1 MNVRYIFRTL
11 ASALALAFV
20 VYSCRSNLAEA
31 EKLDLGKTPL
41 QTVDGMFFVRTENG
55 RLKMRVES
63 PRMEVFEHDTVAYD
77 FFPQGLRV
85 FGYSEDGKLE
95 TTIFSRA
102 ARHDKPAPGSR
113 RGGEVWSAFGDV
125 VVRNIIQQE
134 TMETDTLYWDSEA
147 KEIWTDCYVKMY
159 SPSGHMQGY
168 GMRSDEMARNA
179 ILMRPFD
186 NEFVIQNDTTA
197 VRVDSVNFIG
207 PRVKN
212 GRYLEEN

>member
-41 QTVDGMFFVRTENG
+41 QTVDEMFFVRTENG

-77 FFPQGLRV
+77 LFPQGLRV

-113 RGGEVWSAFGDV
+113 RAGEVWSAYGDV

-147 KEIWTDCYVKMY
+147 KEICTDCYVKMS
-159 SPSGHMQGY
+159 SPSGYMQGY

-186 NEFVIQNDTTA
+186 NEFLIQNDSTA

-207 PRVKN
+207 PRVKKW
-212 GRYLEEN
+212 